1 MSAHIVLLCED
12 ADTDRFVRRFLSH
25 RNFKARDIHTVE
37 LPLGK
42 QSGEQWVRTRYPA
55 ELKAIRLRQ
64 NAFLLAIIDADN
76 RTTEARRT
84 QLDQECDEQEVPG
97 RTSGEPVIVM
107 VPRRNIET
115 WFAYLDGQTVDETTT
130 YPRRTPADQRSF
142 ADRLYRMCHE
152 RQHLVEPVPSS
163 LTEACLEY
171 RKLQKR

>member
-1 MSAHIVLLCED
+1 MSARIVLLCED

-84 QLDQECDEQEVPG
+84 QLDQECDEQEVP
-97 RTSGEPVIVM
+97 
-107 VPRRNIET
+107 RRNVGR
-115 WFAYLDGQTVDETTT
+115 AGDG
-130 YPRRTPADQRSF
+130 
-142 ADRLYRMCHE
+142 H
-152 RQHLVEPVPSS
+152 SS
-163 LTEACLEY
+163 EEEH
-171 RKLQKR
+171 